1 LQAKSPWNC
10 SVEYIPHSRPSH
22 DQHTKEA
29 NKALHKEIDGSF
41 SIQTIQIMPL
51 ETS

>member
-1 LQAKSPWNC
+1 LELFHILNIFPT
-10 SVEYIPHSRPSH
+10 PSH

-29 NKALHKEIDGSF
+29 NKALHKEIDVSF